1 MGARHC
7 RCKCPVEAVPV
18 KWLQVQDDEEEEDWW
33 IIAGCIIARCTIAGC
48 IIAFYFI

>member
-1 MGARHC
+1 MQGIAGGSAQC
-7 RCKCPVEAVPV
+7 RLQVRV